1 MPPTTPARSNLGSFI
16 QRWLITTLAVLVAT
30 KVVSGIH
37 YDTNASLVVSSL
49 VLGLLNAFVRPI
61 MLLVSLPLLLFTLGL
76 FTFVI
81 NALVLWLV
89 SFLLRPHFYV
99 DTFWVA
105 FKGALVISLVSLLLN
120 TLTKTGKFK
129 VQVSHSKKPPPPAPK
144 DQGGGPIIDV

>member
-1 MPPTTPARSNLGSFI
+1 MPADTPAQSNLKSFV

-37 YDTNASLVVSSL
+37 YDTPTSLVVSSL
-49 VLGLLNAFVRPI
+49 VLGLLNAFLRPV

-105 FKGALVISLVSLLLN
+105 FKGALVISLVTLLLN
-120 TLTKTGKFK
+120 ALTGTGRFK
-129 VQVSHSKKPPPPAPK
+129 VQVSRGKKPPPPSPK
-144 DQGGGPIIDV
+144 DEGGGPIIDV

>member
-1 MPPTTPARSNLGSFI
+1 M

-37 YDTNASLVVSSL
+37 YDTPTSLLVSSL

-120 TLTKTGKFK
+120 VLTGTGKFK
-129 VQVSHSKKPPPPAPK
+129 VQTSRGKKPPPPSPK
-144 DQGGGPIIDV
+144 DEGGGPVIDV